1 MHPLLAD
8 LKKSIA
14 DGLVSHSL
22 TSCYRWATKRRVMGG
37 DFAGAY
43 SCHKH
48 PWVVELHDTQAPFNY
63 AMKGAQ
69 LGVTEV
75 AINRAFYLI
84 DQMKR
89 DVLYVLPTALTA
101 SDFSKA
107 RFSVALKHSP

>member
-14 DGLVSHSL
+14 DGLVSQSL
-22 TSCYRWATKRRVMGG
+22 TSCYRWATKRRIIP
-37 DFAGAY
+37 DKITNKPLSY
-43 SCHKH
+43 SAHKY
-48 PWVVELHDTQAPFNY
+48 PWVIELHDTQAPFNY

-89 DVLYVLPTALTA
+89 DVLYVLPTSLIA
-101 SDFSKA
+101 SDFS
-107 RFSVALKHSP
+107 